1 MTTTTNPQAGPVSGG
16 DHWRQA
22 CAHRHWHLFAEEATG
37 RTGDPSPPKLE
48 LEGRAEQAVAGSPE
62 EVLAWM
68 RAQLDRVAPRATRA
82 WKAQLERALNPDLE
96 AIHLAALSWG
106 KGTGMGVRLTDS
118 LSLRLLA
125 VPAGSKTDLPG
136 QVSCTK
142 PHRS

>member
-1 MTTTTNPQAGPVSGG
+1 MTTTTSPQAGPVSGG

-22 CAHRHWHLFAEEATG
+22 CADRHWHLFAVEVTG
-37 RTGDPSPPKLE
+37 RISDPSPPRVE

-62 EVLAWM
+62 EALAWM

-82 WKAQLERALNPDLE
+82 WEAQLDRVRGPDLE

-106 KGTGMGVRLTDS
+106 KGTGLGVRITDS

-125 VPAGSKTDLPG
+125 VPAGSTTELPG